1 MPTYSDAEYGGY
13 YGGRSREGVGRV
25 RDLSLEIL
33 DRLRGHAPL
42 TDRLE
47 QRNDI
52 ADGTDVIMPAYA
64 AERWHHDDDNLNPP
78 SVGLAVSTVTASS
91 NRENFMEAK
100 AFTIQV
106 AVEFS
111 RNAFRQQGPVWIWEV
126 LDEIEAVVT
135 RHTPGWVADGVTGGT
150 PEPLWDDDRGRYR
163 AVVRFDMTR
172 TD

>member
-1 MPTYSDAEYGGY
+1 MADGSYGARDDDA
-13 YGGRSREGVGRV
+13 VGRV

-33 DRLRGHAPL
+33 DRLRTHAPL

-47 QRNDI
+47 QRGDI
-52 ADGTDVIMPAYA
+52 ADGTDVIMPAFA
-64 AERWHHDDDNLNPP
+64 AERWHHDDTDDPP
-78 SVGLAVSTVTASS
+78 SVGLAVKTVTGSS
-91 NRENFMEAK
+91 NRRNLMEAK
-100 AFTIQV
+100 DFTVQV
-106 AVEFS
+106 AVELS

-150 PEPLWDDDRGRYR
+150 PEPIWDDQRGRYR
-163 AVVRFDMTR
+163 AVVRFDMNR